1 MYIANNTK
9 YKLFILI
16 KQIMASTIITPDNK
30 EKLYTQIFHLLG
42 MPVRSIELTEEQ
54 LDTFLELSISEY
66 EQYVSDWLIES
77 QWSSLAGL
85 DIDTQSLTRAFTS
98 RSLDYETQYSHS
110 YSKIVGLQTG
120 GDSVLKKD
128 YITLVANQQTYE
140 IPAGREL
147 NELLWYTR
155 AELTDSIVDPFLGGF
170 GGLGGVGFGGVGGF
184 AQMGTSGSYFMMPAY
199 DLLARMQ
206 DRSLKNRLIG
216 GELTYRVTAL
226 PEGKK
231 LIHLHN
237 VPGGRF
243 DFGSI
248 QQHNHKV
255 WYWYYDTHDRDDCL
269 AKNKDIVKLPSDIET
284 DQLTWETMNKPAQNW
299 VRKYLI
305 AYSKEG
311 LGRIY
316 SKFSGD
322 LQVPDSQVKLDY
334 TSLLTEGKDEK
345 LKLTEEL
352 MQRLERLR
360 PDKMLE
366 RKGNEAENLNKAMKY
381 RPMQS
386 PFNVI

>member
-170 GGLGGVGFGGVGGF
+170 GGLGGVGMGGVGGF

-206 DRSLKNRLIG
+206 DRSVKNRLIG

-231 LIHLHN
+231 LIHLYN

-381 RPMQS
+381 RPMQT